1 MQLRTPTADVGPTLH
16 RGGLIDLEAATQ
28 QLECRV
34 VEHFKKLVR
43 EIELA
48 LNSQNFLAIATQ
60 RVVVTVYCSEAHGM
74 EPVSGWRVEVRLY
87 KKDIS
92 ESDSTFEKPGVL
104 ISAFVKNLLTGARS
118 DAAKI
123 VSTLEKMQAAIATRG
138 FVHILLQCHEE
149 VQATV
154 RKFHNHSLAIEVHR
168 YLSDAME
175 QGLRRHLPNLSMD
188 FASEL
193 RKMQV
198 LQENYEQTLRK
209 DLMSKEGT
217 VQPSSQDSDMSGKKG
232 CGGWNFFRNSKEQ
245 LQFTYLHDRHC
256 LLLRDEFG

>member
-1 MQLRTPTADVGPTLH
+1 M
-16 RGGLIDLEAATQ
+16 
-28 QLECRV
+28 
-34 VEHFKKLVR
+34 
-43 EIELA
+43 
-48 LNSQNFLAIATQ
+48 
-60 RVVVTVYCSEAHGM
+60 
-74 EPVSGWRVEVRLY
+74 Y
-87 KKDIS
+87 KRYIS
-92 ESDSTFEKPGVL
+92 ESDSTFEKPGVP
-104 ISAFVKNLLTGARS
+104 ISAFVRNLLTGARS
-118 DAAKI
+118 DAAEI
-123 VSTLEKMQAAIATRG
+123 ISTLEKMQAAIAAGG
-138 FVHILLQCHEE
+138 FVQILLQCHEE
-149 VQATV
+149 VQANV

-217 VQPSSQDSDMSGKKG
+217 VQTWSQDLDMSGKKG

-256 LLLRDEFG
+256 LLLRDELAEMQQVVAALPIHRYRLRRTPLQSTESLAR